1 MKSWSESKLLFNSFP
16 SYIYTFKQ
24 AWNVGLWT
32 SLKRTTNKQS
42 VIPHSCSSRT
52 ASKLGGEWGWFLLL
66 FCPMHCKHK
75 PCRSESSGS
84 YCCWQIHW
92 ARKSEE
98 AESLWP
104 MGHCLTFYFA
114 KNHTPDSDTSI
125 LTSGRSPPRGL
136 GARFAN
142 SQVELSFFTC
152 KIYVELTPWHVGSNE
167 CLNNSTCTW
176 ATFLLHLTGYS
187 S

>member
-1 MKSWSESKLLFNSFP
+1 MKANCCL
-16 SYIYTFKQ
+16 
-24 AWNVGLWT
+24 
-32 SLKRTTNKQS
+32 
-42 VIPHSCSSRT
+42 T
-52 ASKLGGEWGWFLLL
+52 ASPVTYTLSNKHEMWVSGHHLKEPQINKVWSHTPIPPGQQASLAGNWGGFCCS

-75 PCRSESSGS
+75 PCRSESWGS
-84 YCCWQIHW
+84 YCCWQIHR

-104 MGHCLTFYFA
+104 MGRCLTFYFA

-125 LTSGRSPPRGL
+125 LTSGLSQLRGL

-152 KIYVELTPWHVGSNE
+152 EIYVKLQPWRVGSNE
-167 CLNNSTCTW
+167 CQNNSTYTW
-176 ATFLLHLTGYS
+176 NTFLLHLTQY
-187 S
+187 